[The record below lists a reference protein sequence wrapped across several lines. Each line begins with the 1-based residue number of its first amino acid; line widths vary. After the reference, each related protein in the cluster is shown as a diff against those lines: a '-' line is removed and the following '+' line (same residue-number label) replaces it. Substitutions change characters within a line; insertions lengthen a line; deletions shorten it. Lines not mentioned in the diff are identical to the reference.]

1 LYHIIQSKKI
11 YKYNQLNPKGFLLY
25 NPALDVNASLS
36 ADYGANTIYMSNFS
50 GINHSASG
58 AATIGTYSGF
68 WGYAIR
74 ANGWIYS
81 TQGYMCSSDARIKNI
96 IGISDGSADLNKI
109 MKIEITDYKMRD
121 LVRDE
126 KQYKKVIAQQVE
138 AVYPQAVSKTTNTVP
153 DIYQLSQISNGFI
166 SLKTD
171 LRKGDK
177 VKLIFDKESTV
188 SEVISVTE
196 NGFTVDQRKSGKV
209 FVYGREVND
218 FRTVDYDALSML
230 NISATQELA
239 RKIMALEKENTEE
252 KTTNTE
258 LSNLVKGMKAQ
269 LDVIND
275 RLNIKSEK

>member
-1 LYHIIQSKKI
+1 
-11 YKYNQLNPKGFLLY
+11 
-25 NPALDVNASLS
+25 
-36 ADYGANTIYMSNFS
+36 
-50 GINHSASG
+50 
-58 AATIGTYSGF
+58 
-68 WGYAIR
+68 
-74 ANGWIYS
+74 
-81 TQGYMCSSDARIKNI
+81 
-96 IGISDGSADLNKI
+96 

-171 LRKGDK
+171 LKKGDK

-188 SEVISVTE
+188 SEVITVTE
-196 NGFTVDQRKSGKV
+196 NGFTVDQNKSGKV

-252 KTTNTE
+252 KTTNAE

-275 RLNIKSEK
+275 RLNMKSEK